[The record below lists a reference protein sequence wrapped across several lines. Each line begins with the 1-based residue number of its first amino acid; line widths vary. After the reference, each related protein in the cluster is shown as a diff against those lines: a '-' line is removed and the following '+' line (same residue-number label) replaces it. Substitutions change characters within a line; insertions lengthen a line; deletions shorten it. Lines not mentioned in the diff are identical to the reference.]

1 MNKPA
6 KLILRRDIP
15 PEKETESEY
24 FEFMVSEFIPGSNR
38 LGLADIQAWYTLYGN
53 CEQILFTG
61 IANSEEDMSRILGS
75 EEWDNLQTRLTDLVN
90 NFSRKVIANATGG
103 FQI

>member
-6 KLILRRDIP
+6 KLILRWDIRP
-15 PEKETESEY
+15 ETESEY

-38 LGLADIQAWYTLYGN
+38 LGLTDIQAWYTLYGD

-61 IANSEEDMSRILGS
+61 ITPNEEDMNRILGS
-75 EEWDNLQTRLTDLVN
+75 ETWDNLQIRLTDLVN
-90 NFSRKVIANATGG
+90 NFSKKVIANATGG

>member
-6 KLILRRDIP
+6 KLILRWDIRP
-15 PEKETESEY
+15 ETESEY

-38 LGLADIQAWYTLYGN
+38 LGLTDIQAWYTLYGD

-61 IANSEEDMSRILGS
+61 ITNSEEDMNRILGS
-75 EEWDNLQTRLTDLVN
+75 ETWDSLQIRLTDLVS

>member
-6 KLILRRDIP
+6 KLILRWDIRS
-15 PEKETESEY
+15 ETESEY

-38 LGLADIQAWYTLYGN
+38 LGLADIQAWYTLYGD

-61 IANSEEDMSRILGS
+61 ITNSEEDMNRILGS
-75 EEWDNLQTRLTDLVN
+75 ETWGNLQVRLTDLVN
-90 NFSRKVIANATGG
+90 NFSKKVIANATGG